1 MKVVIQRVSSSSVTI
16 DAKIVA
22 EIQKGLM
29 VLVGIEDSDTP
40 EDIAWLTSK
49 IVNLRIFGDDNEVMN
64 LSVKDIDGDIIIV
77 SQFTLHA
84 LTKKGNRPS
93 YIKASKPEIAVPMY
107 EEFVAQMQK
116 ELGKKVQTGVFG
128 ADMKVALL
136 NDGPVTI
143 LIDSKNR
150 E

>member
-22 EIQKGLM
+22 EIQNGLM

-40 EDIAWLTSK
+40 EDISWLTSK
-49 IVNLRIFGDDNEVMN
+49 IVNLRIFGDENEVMN

-116 ELGKKVQTGVFG
+116 DLGKKVQTGVFG